1 MKKNYSFLSAIAAVA
16 MALCVSFGFQS
27 CGNLDNPLEE
37 IVNNGG
43 GDDEAVTK
51 LMEALKADANIKV
64 KYTVYGDETEYI
76 ATFKNVGSGEDSQYE
91 IEGEIPE
98 GLNYGLSYTLEYK
111 ELEGENF
118 LIFTLLAEPNDEEG
132 GNEEEMLAGTRIDD
146 EPGEG
151 EGDDDGPGPQP
162 VMVVDFGIDDM
173 DYDVYALP
181 GFSFEVLSINNEEIK
196 EIKDGFSKKATV
208 NFVNTRY
215 EEENE
220 VLEPMYIGYDADDT
234 WEDVQARYLL
244 AGFPEN
250 LMPSFPT
257 EVEGV
262 ESYNVNLWNYVFI
275 YEPEVGP
282 GHEPTI
288 AYWFHLFDKDD
299 EECTNVDDLAKGPY
313 TGKADATPRVDAE
326 LRDIDNQTLWMSVG
340 FMLPDQEEIT
350 WDNIVDENDN
360 LEGEN
365 GIQYILGGNP
375 NRIFKLYRVENLG
388 TVDENYILVT
398 TGDNYDSDVVYRLV
412 ENSQKFTIAGNEN
425 TVKLAIPQ
433 PSGET
438 LTWADVLAVNS
449 GDAFG
454 NRISTNNDGNIIY
467 QDGENTYMLYNGDTK
482 LTTNSNVADDDIF
495 KEVQLD

>member
-27 CGNLDNPLEE
+27 CGNLDNPLED

-43 GDDEAVTK
+43 GDDEVVTK
-51 LMEALKADANIKV
+51 LMEALKKDASIKV

-98 GLNYGLSYTLEYK
+98 GLDYKLSYTLEYK

-118 LIFTLLAEPNDEEG
+118 LIFTLLAQQEIQQQ
-132 GNEEEMLAGTRIDD
+132 MGTRIDN

-151 EGDDDGPGPQP
+151 NGPQP
-162 VMVVDFGIDDM
+162 MPVLVVDFDIDDM
-173 DYDVYALP
+173 EYDVYALP
-181 GFSFEVLSINNEEIK
+181 GFSFEVLSINNEDIK

-208 NFVNTRY
+208 NFKKQGYGDPTD
-215 EEENE
+215 
-220 VLEPMYIGYDADDT
+220 LPLPTMSIGYDAGDT
-234 WEDVQARYLL
+234 WEDVQLRYEF
-244 AGFPEN
+244 AGLENVIASYQIDPEEEA
-250 LMPSFPT
+250 
-257 EVEGV
+257 EVV
-262 ESYNVNLWNYVFI
+262 FVVLWNYLFI
-275 YEPEVGP
+275 YGNPQAEDNYFRFQLE
-282 GHEPTI
+282 
-288 AYWFHLFDKDD
+288 DKDGD
-299 EECTNVDDLAKGPY
+299 TCFNDGSLENGPFNAI
-313 TGKADATPRVDAE
+313 ADA
-326 LRDIDNQTLWMSVG
+326 RDRIEVRLYSIDNNFLNIG
-340 FMLPDQEEIT
+340 FGFVLPKQEGNT
-350 WDNIVDENDN
+350 WDDIVDENSYRLTDKGN
-360 LEGEN
+360 D
-365 GIQYILGGNP
+365 GIQCIFDMEEGIP
-375 NRIFKLYRVENLG
+375 NRIFKLYRVENEMGL
-388 TVDENYILVT
+388 TQVT
-398 TGDNYDSDVVYRLV
+398 TENDYNSNEDYRLI